1 MNEVLERR
9 LEFLKLEAKG
19 FSLCEIVKL
28 LSEKYHTS
36 ERNIYYD
43 AETRDTWQPVL
54 TQLFD
59 LDKARLMVTNRY
71 DYLYRMASLHF
82 QTAGDAQK
90 PAYLSK
96 MVDITDR
103 LVLLLGLETLKEK
116 QDKAKRATEL
126 EKALAET
133 KALAGCVKACKG
145 LILTESNERK
155 RRLSYGE

>member
-28 LSEKYHTS
+28 LSEKYQTS
-36 ERNIYYD
+36 ERNLYYD

-59 LDKARLMVTNRY
+59 LDKARLMVINRY

-82 QTAGDAQK
+82 QTASEAQK
-90 PAYLSK
+90 PVYLSK
-96 MVDITDR
+96 MVEVTDR
-103 LVLLLGLETLKEK
+103 LVALLGLETLKEK
-116 QDKAKRATEL
+116 LDTEKRIAATEN
-126 EKALAET
+126 ELA
-133 KALAGCVKACKG
+133 K
-145 LILTESNERK
+145 NEPLVEAMSLFR
-155 RRLSYGE
+155 

>member
-28 LSEKYHTS
+28 LSEKYRTS

-82 QTAGDAQK
+82 QTANESQK

-96 MVDITDR
+96 MVDITYR
-103 LVLLLGLETLKEK
+103 LVSLLGLETLKEK
-116 QDKAKRATEL
+116 QDKTKRQVETE
-126 EKALAET
+126 KKLAEAKVLLDAT
-133 KALAGCVKACKG
+133 KLA
-145 LILTESNERK
+145 
-155 RRLSYGE
+155 

>member
-1 MNEVLERR
+1 LNDVVERR

-28 LSEKYHTS
+28 LSEKFQTS

-59 LDKARLMVTNRY
+59 LDKARLIVINRY
-71 DYLYRMASLHF
+71 DFLYRQASLHF
-82 QTAGDAQK
+82 QTASEAQK
-90 PAYLSK
+90 PVYLSK

-103 LVLLLGLETLKEK
+103 LVTLLGLETLKEK
-116 QDKAKRATEL
+116 QEAEKRAATVENEL
-126 EKALAET
+126 AKNEALMEAIT
-133 KALAGCVKACKG
+133 KL
-145 LILTESNERK
+145 
-155 RRLSYGE
+155 